1 MDDELILTDEGI
13 IEEDTPLETSEAVI
27 ESSNNSVLNFV
38 TDDLPHVFLIGF
50 TSGLLIIS
58 IVYSI
63 RVVARLFSRIV
74 KS

>member
-27 ESSNNSVLNFV
+27 ESSNDSVLNFV
-38 TDDLPHVFLIGF
+38 TDDLPQVFLIGF